1 MNTYTFKI
9 TGLESISPF
18 NSMDYF
24 DEVYNGGD
32 MIDIMAYPES
42 FFYSSSAIGGV
53 EGVTYDGGLYL
64 GEYELSPQS
73 ISFKNDGTEVYI
85 LGTISDKIYQFHLS
99 TPWDVTTGEYDDNK
113 NFLINSQE
121 TVPTGMFFKND
132 GSKLYILGVSNDRI
146 YQYSLSNPWEIS
158 TASYDSKSLSVASQ
172 QNQPRGL
179 YIKSDGTSLY
189 VIGTTNSKIHQ
200 YNLNTPW
207 DISTASYS
215 SKQYQVS
222 LEEISP
228 EGITFK
234 NDGTSFYIIGSENKS
249 FKYNLSIPWD
259 ISTATYSE
267 EYLELSEYDP
277 TMKDI
282 FFREDGYDLYFV
294 GNTYA
299 GIYSFS
305 LTYSYN
311 ISSYYTRNYNLI
323 ADGGFFDQRI
333 KYNDLKNIKFL
344 DNGSFIFCESE
355 VIFDLSNFD
364 QSMSKIMKVVFDPGN
379 GLKKQFLNTSITKN
393 GNIMYPNLS
402 SIKSIY
408 YPSELFYTYFSPSF
422 IIDYEDGNTINL
434 TINLTS
440 LQCGIYESYKNK
452 TLLETIPYY
461 KESTNVILLINDN
474 ENKSISI
481 SDIYTRLPFVLS
493 ANLPEKDIELVNT
506 IKPVPL
512 GERIIGTVEPIY
524 EVKNYINP
532 VVPPSNIYIYSE
544 YQGVNIEVN
553 NTIFYLE
560 NEFEAGNGL
569 TLIGEGA
576 PYFAGEGISINV
588 IPDLNN

>member
-9 TGLESISPF
+9 TGLETISPL

-24 DEVYNGGD
+24 HEVYNGGD
-32 MIDIMAYPES
+32 MIDAMAYPES
-42 FFYSSSAIGGV
+42 FFYSSSAIGGF
-53 EGVTYDGGLYL
+53 ENMFENGNLYL

-73 ISFKNDGTEVYI
+73 ISFKNDGTEMYV

-99 TPWDVTTGEYDDNK
+99 TPWDVTTGEYSENK

-121 TVPTGMFFKND
+121 NVPTGMFFKND
-132 GSKLYILGVSNDRI
+132 GTKFYILGVSNDRI
-146 YQYSLSNPWEIS
+146 YQYSLANPWEIA
-158 TASYDSKSLSVASQ
+158 TASYDNKSLNVGSQ

-179 YIKSDGTSLY
+179 YINPDGTRIY
-189 VIGTTNSKIHQ
+189 VIGTTNSAIHQ

-207 DISTASYS
+207 DISTGSYS

-222 LEEISP
+222 LEELNP

-234 NDGTSFYIIGSENKS
+234 NDGTSFFIIGSENKIL
-249 FKYNLSIPWD
+249 KYNLSTPWD
-259 ISTATYSE
+259 ITTATYSE
-267 EYLELSEYDP
+267 EYVSTLDYDP

-282 FFREDGYDLYFV
+282 FFSEDGHNLYFV

-299 GIYSFS
+299 GIYSFYVTNS
-305 LTYSYN
+305 YIISGYYS
-311 ISSYYTRNYNLI
+311 RNYELTAN
-323 ADGGFFDQRI
+323 GGFFDQRI
-333 KYNDLKNIKFL
+333 KYNDMKNMKFSN
-344 DNGSFIFCESE
+344 NGNFIFCESE

-379 GLKKQFLNTSITKN
+379 GLKKQFLNTYISKN
-393 GNIMYPNLS
+393 GNITYPNLS
-402 SIKSIY
+402 SIKSTY
-408 YPSELFYTYFSPSF
+408 YPSESFYTYFYPNF
-422 IIDYEDGNTINL
+422 IIDYEDGNIINL
-434 TINLTS
+434 TTTLTS
-440 LQCGIYESYKNK
+440 IQCGIYESYKNK

-493 ANLPEKDIELVNT
+493 ANLPEKDIELENA

-512 GERIIGTVEPIY
+512 GETIIGTVEPIY
-524 EVKNYINP
+524 EVRSFKNP

-544 YQGVNIEVN
+544 YQGVTIEVN
-553 NTIFYLE
+553 NSIFYSGS
-560 NEFEAGNGL
+560 EFEAGNGL

-588 IPDLNN
+588 ISDLNN